1 MTTHTKQA
9 AIVEGR
15 RTPFVKAG
23 TVFADLDVFDLGRS
37 ATVEVLQHAE
47 IDPAEIDQII
57 FGNVSRPVKY
67 HNLAR
72 EIGLSI
78 GAPATIP
85 AFTVSLACAS
95 ACQAVTSAVDT
106 IERGYGDVV
115 LAGGAES

>member
-1 MTTHTKQA
+1 MKQSQA

-15 RTPFVKAG
+15 RTPFAKAG
-23 TVFADLDVFDLGRS
+23 TALADLDVFDLGRT
-37 ATVEVLQHAE
+37 AAVEIVQRADL
-47 IDPAEIDQII
+47 DPGEIDQIV
-57 FGNVSRPVKY
+57 FGNVNRPVKY